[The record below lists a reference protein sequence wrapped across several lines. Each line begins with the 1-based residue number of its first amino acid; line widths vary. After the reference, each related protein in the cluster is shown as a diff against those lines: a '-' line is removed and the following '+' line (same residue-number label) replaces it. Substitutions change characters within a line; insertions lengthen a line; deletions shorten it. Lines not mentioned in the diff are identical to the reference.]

1 MKEIT
6 INWHII
12 QKCNYKCYYCFA
24 KYQKSQRK
32 EIHYSK
38 KEIEILLDKIYR
50 TFRKSYKDR
59 HIRLNIAGG
68 EPTLSKNLGFIIET
82 AYRIGFKVSIITN
95 SSVLT
100 TRFIKSNAKYLSMF
114 AISIDSINRNNNVNI
129 GRIHK
134 ENSLDLSQVFK
145 NIELI
150 RSFNKN
156 IEIKINTVVNRHN
169 YNEYLGNFI
178 SLIKPNKWKI
188 FQALNIGSDEIYC
201 NDVQYKTFLQNHQ
214 KLKVSTYSE
223 SNDEMTDSY
232 IMIDPHGR
240 FYQNTN
246 GTYSYSKS
254 ILNITKDEIL
264 ECINI
269 DIDKYNERYKEI
281 SYAE

>member
-38 KEIEILLDKIYR
+38 KEIEVLLNKIYK
-50 TFRKSYKDR
+50 TFNSNYKDCD
-59 HIRLNIAGG
+59 IRLNIAGG
-68 EPTLSKNLGFIIET
+68 EPTLSRNLNFIIES
-82 AYRIGFKVSIITN
+82 AYKIGFKVSIITN
-95 SSVLT
+95 SSILT
-100 TRFIKSNAKYLSMF
+100 TRFIKSSAKYLSMF
-114 AISIDSINRNNNVNI
+114 AISIDSVNKDNNIKI
-129 GRIHK
+129 GRVHK
-134 ENSLDLSQVFK
+134 ENSLNLSQIFRNV
-145 NIELI
+145 ELL
-150 RSFNKN
+150 RSFNKD
-156 IEIKINTVVNRHN
+156 IKIKINTVVNKHT
-169 YNEYLGNFI
+169 YNEYLGDFI
-178 SLIKPNKWKI
+178 NLINPDKWKI
-188 FQALNIGSDEIYC
+188 FQALNIGSNEIYC
-201 NDVQYKTFLQNHQ
+201 NDVQYKIFLQNHQ
-214 KLKVSTYSE
+214 KLEVSTYSE

-254 ILNITKDEIL
+254 ILDITKDEII

-269 DIDKYNERYKEI
+269 DMDKYNKRYEENN
-281 SYAE
+281 YAK

>member
-50 TFRKSYKDR
+50 TLKKSYKDS

-68 EPTLSKNLGFIIET
+68 EPTLSKNLSFIIET

-95 SSVLT
+95 SSILT

-114 AISIDSINRNNNVNI
+114 AISIDSINRDNNVNI
-129 GRIHK
+129 GRVHK
-134 ENSLDLSQVFK
+134 GKSLDLSQVFK

-150 RSFNKN
+150 RSFNN
-156 IEIKINTVVNRHN
+156 DIKIKVNTVVNRHN
-169 YNEYLGNFI
+169 YNEYLGDFI
-178 SLIKPNKWKI
+178 SLIKPDKWKI
-188 FQALNIGSDEIYC
+188 FQALSIDSSEIYC
-201 NDVQYKTFLQNHQ
+201 NDVQYKIFLQNHQ

-246 GTYSYSKS
+246 GIYTYSKS
-254 ILNITKDEIL
+254 ILDITKDEIMD
-264 ECINI
+264 CINVNM
-269 DIDKYNERYKEI
+269 DKYNERYEELN
-281 SYAE
+281 YAK

>member
-24 KYQKSQRK
+24 KYEKSERK

-38 KEIEILLDKIYR
+38 KEIEVLLNKVYK
-50 TFRKSYKDR
+50 TFNNNYKDYD
-59 HIRLNIAGG
+59 IRLNIAGG

-100 TRFIKSNAKYLSMF
+100 TRFIRSNAKYLSMF
-114 AISIDSINRNNNVNI
+114 AISIDSINKDNNLKI
-129 GRIHK
+129 GRVQR
-134 ENSLDLSQVFK
+134 ETSLEISQIFR
-145 NIELI
+145 NIELF
-150 RSFNKN
+150 RSLNKD
-156 IEIKINTVVNRHN
+156 IKIKINTVVNKHN
-169 YNEYLGNFI
+169 YNEYLGDFI
-178 SLIKPNKWKI
+178 SLIKPDKWKV
-188 FQALNIGSDEIYC
+188 FQALSINAKEIHCSNIQYEI
-201 NDVQYKTFLQNHQ
+201 FLKKHE
-214 KLKVSTYSE
+214 KLKVSTYAE
-223 SNDEMTDSY
+223 NNDEMTDSY

-246 GTYSYSKS
+246 GTYIYSKS
-254 ILNITKDEIL
+254 ILDITKDEIL

-269 DIDKYNERYKEI
+269 DMDKYNERYKEI
-281 SYAE
+281 GYAE

>member
-38 KEIEILLDKIYR
+38 KEIEVLLNKVYK
-50 TFRKSYKDR
+50 TFNINYKDCD
-59 HIRLNIAGG
+59 IRLNIAGG

-100 TRFIKSNAKYLSMF
+100 TRFIKSNAKYLSVF
-114 AISIDSINRNNNVNI
+114 AISIDSINRDNNVNI
-129 GRIHK
+129 GRVHK
-134 ENSLDLSQVFK
+134 EKSLDLSQVFK
-145 NIELI
+145 NIELF
-150 RSFNKN
+150 RNFNKN

-169 YNEYLGNFI
+169 YNEYLGDFI
-178 SLIKPNKWKI
+178 SLIKPDKWKI
-188 FQALNIGSDEIYC
+188 FQALSIDSSEIYC
-201 NDVQYKTFLQNHQ
+201 NDVQYKTFLQKYE
-214 KLKVSTYSE
+214 KLEVSTYSE

-246 GTYSYSKS
+246 GIYTYSKS
-254 ILNITKDEIL
+254 ILDITKDEIL

-269 DIDKYNERYKEI
+269 DMDKYNERYKEI
-281 SYAE
+281 GYAE

>member
-38 KEIEILLDKIYR
+38 KEIEILLDKVYR
-50 TFRKSYKDR
+50 TLKKSYKDR
-59 HIRLNIAGG
+59 LIRLNIAGG

-100 TRFIKSNAKYLSMF
+100 TKFIKSNAKYLSMF
-114 AISIDSINRNNNVNI
+114 AISIDSINRDNNVNI
-129 GRIHK
+129 GRVHK
-134 ENSLDLSQVFK
+134 EKSLDLSQVFK
-145 NIELI
+145 NIEMA

-169 YNEYLGNFI
+169 YNEYLGDFI

-188 FQALNIGSDEIYC
+188 FQALSIGSHEIYC

-214 KLKVSTYSE
+214 KLKISIYSE

-254 ILNITKDEIL
+254 ILDITKDEII

-269 DIDKYNERYKEI
+269 DMDKYNERYEEMG
-281 SYAE
+281 YAE